1 MASESGQAR
10 ADPSDFPGALSEP
23 ASAAETGS
31 PSSEAES
38 EFRKALT
45 SSAS

>member
-10 ADPSDFPGALSEP
+10 ASPSDFPGAPSAM
-23 ASAAETGS
+23 ASVAEMGS
-31 PSSEAES
+31 TSSEAES
-38 EFRKALT
+38 DFWKALT